1 MFMLLV
7 TNVMVG
13 LSMWIVFRMI
23 GLENAGAWAVFAGFL
38 HLVPYF
44 GPVVTAGVT
53 GIAAYMQFNSALMT
67 VLVSG
72 AIMVVATIVGVFLTT
87 WMTGRIAKMNSA
99 SVFISLLFFTWL
111 WGVGGM
117 LLGIPIIVIIK
128 VICGHVEHL
137 QPVAELLGE

>member
-1 MFMLLV
+1 
-7 TNVMVG
+7 
-13 LSMWIVFRMI
+13 
-23 GLENAGAWAVFAGFL
+23 
-38 HLVPYF
+38 
-44 GPVVTAGVT
+44 
-53 GIAAYMQFNSALMT
+53 MT
-67 VLVSG
+67 VVVSG
-72 AIMVVATIVGVFLTT
+72 ATMLVATIVGVFLTT

-128 VICGHVEHL
+128 VICGHIEHL